1 MTQPTDPHAAGP
13 VYGREG
19 AYAVHDT
26 DAEVSSHVVPA
37 PPAPTASGDATADER
52 AGLPPAGAPSAG
64 YPGPGYPPAGY
75 PGPGYPPAGYP
86 GPGYPPPGYA
96 FAPARPRNDLAVWS
110 LVLGLLSVVGCFFF
124 TGVPAVVVGGK
135 ARQAAAAG
143 EADNPGM
150 AVAGVVLGWVG
161 TALGGLLTLMILFS
175 VLLPLLFVGFA
186 IPFIDT
192 TSGY

>member
-19 AYAVHDT
+19 AYAVHDS
-26 DAEVSSHVVPA
+26 DAPA
-37 PPAPTASGDATADER
+37 RSRVAPAPTASGDATADER
-52 AGLPPAGAPSAG
+52 AGLPPAGAQS
-64 YPGPGYPPAGY
+64 AGY

-161 TALGGLLTLMILFS
+161 TALGGLLTLLILFS

-186 IPFIDT
+186 TPFIDT